1 MTDVADAEATLAALR
16 RRADETVDGLLREN
30 EGHWQSMSAADRRTA
45 ELLARTIA
53 GRLLDGPARRLAAE
67 PGASEREAY
76 ARVLGVLFAVDAE
89 DGSEIARRSG

>member
-1 MTDVADAEATLAALR
+1 MHDAEETLAALR

-30 EGHWQSMSAADRRTA
+30 EGRWQSMSAADRRTA

-67 PGASEREAY
+67 PVGERDAH
-76 ARVLGVLFAVDAE
+76 ARILSALFAVDGG
-89 DGSEIARRSG
+89 DRSELARRPG